1 MEFSI
6 NHNQFLTAR
15 RVELKVAV
23 IIHSAVTDTCRKLW
37 QQPAGLYSDNRF

>member
-1 MEFSI
+1 MTFSI

-23 IIHSAVTDTCRKLW
+23 IIYSAVTDSFQKTMAAACRFI
-37 QQPAGLYSDNRF
+37 Q

>member
-1 MEFSI
+1 MKFST

-23 IIHSAVTDTCRKLW
+23 IIYSAVTDSLQKTMAAVCRFI
-37 QQPAGLYSDNRF
+37 Q